1 MANTLLTINMITRE
15 AVRLFINTN
24 AFIQH
29 IDRQYDDSFAQ
40 TGAKIGTTL
49 RIRLPNDFTVAT
61 GPALSAQDTAEQS
74 ITLPL
79 ATQKH
84 VDVSYSTVDRTM
96 SLDDFSRRV
105 LAPMV
110 NNLAGAVAADVM
122 TGVEGGIS
130 NFQANQDAN
139 DNVLT
144 PIAETWLNA
153 GASLDLNSAPRMNR
167 MAILDPLTMARTVS
181 SLSGLFNPARAI
193 SDQYE
198 TGQMQEALG
207 FDWFSD
213 QTVLKHTTGA
223 YTGTGSPPVV
233 AGTVNGGNQ
242 TGLVIT
248 VNALAGPLAQGDI
261 ITFDGVHGVNR
272 VTKQSEGTLNQFVV
286 TAAAAAGATA
296 VNIYPAIVP
305 FAAGGVAQQ
314 YQTVDN
320 SPLNGANINVVT
332 LSGSVY
338 RKSFVY
344 SPEAITLATA
354 DLELPKGVHEAARE
368 AYDGCSMRMITDYII
383 ATDQM
388 ATRLDILYGYL
399 FIRPEWCCVVADKL

>member
-15 AVRLFINTN
+15 AVRLFINSN
-24 AFIQH
+24 EFIQH

-49 RIRLPNDFTVAT
+49 RIRLPNDFTVTT

-96 SLDDFSRRV
+96 SLDDFSRRI

-130 NFQANQDAN
+130 NFQANEDAN
-139 DNVLT
+139 GNVLT
-144 PIAETWLNA
+144 PIAETWLAA
-153 GASLDLNSAPRMNR
+153 GAALDLNSAPRMNR
-167 MAILDPLTMARTVS
+167 KAILDPLTMARTVS
-181 SLSGLFNPARAI
+181 SLQGLFNPSRQI
-193 SDQYE
+193 SAQYE
-198 TGQMQEALG
+198 SGQMQEALG
-207 FDWFSD
+207 FDWFMD

-223 YTGTGSPPVV
+223 YVGSGTLNEVV
-233 AGTVNGGNQ
+233 GTVSGANQ
-242 TGLVIT
+242 TGTAIT
-248 VNALAGPLAQGDI
+248 VNALAGPLAIGDI
-261 ITFDGVHGVNR
+261 ITFDGVNAVNR
-272 VTKQSEGTLNQFVV
+272 VTKQSEGMLEQFVV
-286 TAAAAAGATA
+286 TAAAATGAVT

-305 FAAGGVAQQ
+305 FAAGNVAQQ
-314 YQTVDN
+314 YQTVDS
-320 SPLNGANINVVT
+320 SPANGGNINCVT
-332 LSGSVY
+332 LSGAIY
-338 RKSFVY
+338 RKNFVY
-344 SPEAITLATA
+344 TPEAITLATA

-368 AYDGCSMRMITDYII
+368 EYDGCSMRMITDYVI

-388 ATRLDILYGYL
+388 VTRLDILYGYL
-399 FIRPEWCCVVADKL
+399 FIRPEWCCVVGDKV